1 MKQQWIDSWRGL
13 LISAIVLFHVAG
25 VASFYSPESV
35 KPFFA
40 GLIDVLQ
47 SFHTPAFFCLA
58 AVTWKTRDGSAW
70 KWIFG
75 KVKRL
80 LVPYWVFGIL
90 SMVLYLAMGTMMVKS
105 ASGTGAEGAYAAY
118 GFSEWWHPIAA
129 LAHGGEWPNGVGLK
143 CNQVLWFLPCMFATV
158 VTYYFLDRRVRNKWL
173 ALALVF
179 PLTVVFVGILNTG
192 FYVLLFSIQRV
203 PRLLGLMIFA
213 RCAISIVSV
222 VDPTNRKTCLL
233 WLVGALAAFALVYVF
248 FDVPPCFGKYTG
260 WKYWTVFP
268 AMLCL
273 HSVRTFLL
281 IACTAII
288 AQTITCNWLAKIGVA
303 SIGIMLMHKFVILA
317 FQVKSSVAV
326 AIFGNAWFAC
336 IGVVAVTALAIFLTM
351 FATTCIRKY
360 APWAIG
366 VSGA

>member
-1 MKQQWIDSWRGL
+1 MTQQWIDSWRGL
-13 LISAIVLFHVAG
+13 LISSIVLFHVVGA
-25 VASFYSPESV
+25 ASFYSPESV

-40 GLIDVLQ
+40 GLVDVLQ

-58 AVTWKTRDGSAW
+58 TVTWKTRDGSAW

-80 LVPYWVFGIL
+80 LVPYWVFGVL
-90 SMVLYLAMGTMMVKS
+90 SMALYLTMGAVIVKS
-105 ASGTGAEGAYAAY
+105 AVGTGAEGAYATY

-158 VTYYFLDRRVRNKWL
+158 VFYYFLDRTIRNKWF
-173 ALALVF
+173 ALTLVF
-179 PLTVVFVGILNTG
+179 PLMVVYVGLLNTG
-192 FYVLLFSIQRV
+192 FYVLPFSIQRV
-203 PRLLGLMIFA
+203 PRLLGLMILA
-213 RCAISIVSV
+213 RCAISIVPV

-303 SIGIMLMHKFVILA
+303 SLGIMLMHKFVILA
-317 FQVKSSVAV
+317 FQVKSSVAMM
-326 AIFGNAWFAC
+326 IFGNAWFAC
-336 IGVVAVTALAIFLTM
+336 VGVVAVTALAIFLTM
-351 FATTCIRKY
+351 FATACIRKY

-366 VSGA
+366 FRG